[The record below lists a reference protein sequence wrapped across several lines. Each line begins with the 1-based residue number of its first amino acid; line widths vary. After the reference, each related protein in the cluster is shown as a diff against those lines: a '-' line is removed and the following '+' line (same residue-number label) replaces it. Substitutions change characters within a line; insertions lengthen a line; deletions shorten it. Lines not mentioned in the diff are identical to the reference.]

1 MSHRDEP
8 QSASILVYSD
18 YIKSFSI
25 LSCKEYNQ
33 SDFSIDHLVMFMC
46 RFFSCVVGRVFLL
59 CPVHSFGKTL
69 LAFALLHLVLKGQ
82 T

>member
-33 SDFSIDHLVMFMC
+33 SDFSIDHLVM
-46 RFFSCVVGRVFLL
+46 SIVELSLVLL
-59 CPVHSFGKTL
+59 EEGACYEEYIL
-69 LAFALLHLVLKGQ
+69 LAKLY
-82 T
+82 